1 MSLRF
6 GGFHGGE
13 DVRERL
19 SRLFD
24 EGRVPHAVLLEGPPG
39 SGTDALGDVLAKAAV
54 CSGAGER
61 PCGSCPE
68 CVRAAAG
75 SHPDILTLDGDADP
89 RAFPVDAV
97 RKIRSDAYVVPCE
110 AARKV
115 YVLRGVHNMS
125 EVSQNALL
133 KVLEEP
139 PENVLFILTAV
150 SAAALLPTIRSRVQV
165 FSLSGG
171 PGEGGW
177 EEACG
182 IAAAVTAPGEAELLF
197 LTADLVRDREKLRG
211 VLKRLAVL
219 FRDAAV
225 LRAGGKAC
233 LSGRMETVRSLADR
247 LTRKS
252 LLALLEE
259 TERAFRASDANAN
272 AALLTTALCAGF
284 RTAAG
289 R

>member
-6 GGFHGGE
+6 GDFHGGE
-13 DVRERL
+13 EVGKRL

-39 SGTDALGDVLAKAAV
+39 SGTDVLAGVLAKAAV
-54 CSGAGER
+54 CSGGGER

-89 RAFPVDAV
+89 RAFPVDAI
-97 RKIRSDAYVVPCE
+97 RKIRSDAYIVPFE

-139 PENVLFILTAV
+139 PKNVLFVLTAA
-150 SAAALLPTIRSRVQV
+150 SAAALLPTVRSRVQV
-165 FSLSGG
+165 FSLSGDL
-171 PGEGGW
+171 GEGGW
-177 EEACG
+177 EDACRV
-182 IAAAVTAPGEAELLF
+182 ASAVTSPGEAELLF

-211 VLKRLAVL
+211 TLERLSVL

-225 LRAGGKAC
+225 LRAGGKTC
-233 LSGRMETVRSLADR
+233 LSGRTETVRSLADR

-259 TERAFRASDANAN
+259 TARAARASDANAN
-272 AALLTTALCAGF
+272 AALLTTALCA
-284 RTAAG
+284 RLRAAAG

>member
-1 MSLRF
+1 MSLDF
-6 GGFHGGE
+6 GDFQGGA

-19 SRLFD
+19 SRAFD
-24 EGRVPHAVLLEGPPG
+24 EGRMPHAVLLEGPPG
-39 SGTDALGDVLAKAAV
+39 SGTEELSAVLAKAAV
-54 CSGAGER
+54 CTADGAR
-61 PCGSCPE
+61 PCGRCPE

-97 RKIRSDAYVVPCE
+97 RRIRSDAYVVPCE

-115 YVLRGVHNMS
+115 YVLRGIQNMA
-125 EVSQNALL
+125 EASQNALL

-139 PENVLFILTAV
+139 PENVLFILTAT
-150 SAAALLPTIRSRVQV
+150 SAAALLPTVRSRLQV
-165 FSLSGG
+165 YSLSGRAE
-171 PGEGGW
+171 EGGW
-177 EEACG
+177 DEAVR
-182 IAAAVTAPGEAELLF
+182 ISAAVTAAGEAELLF
-197 LTADLVRDREKLRG
+197 GTAGLVRDREKLKS
-211 VLKRLAVL
+211 VLARLSVL

-225 LRAGGKAC
+225 LRAGGDSC
-233 LSGRMETVRSLADR
+233 LSGRREAAGALAEK

-259 TERAFRASDANAN
+259 TNRARRAADANAN
-272 AALLTTALCAGF
+272 AALLTTALCAGL